1 MAQVQRFIEEK
12 HKRIDWKRNMRDFNG
27 TIQWFAH
34 VQSGLQISTNSVLY
48 RYCGPARSLCSWSA
62 TTCTMSMLCEHKT
75 GKSLLELPSPNKSYY
90 LRVLIALTRD
100 LDCAKNND
108 VSSVDVFQF
117 HPDAISANGP

>member
-1 MAQVQRFIEEK
+1 MVLSNGSRMCNRVYKSLLIPSCTGTVVLHGRCVLGLPQHAQCRCSV
-12 HKRIDWKRNMRDFNG
+12 
-27 TIQWFAH
+27 
-34 VQSGLQISTNSVLY
+34 STRL
-48 RYCGPARSLCSWSA
+48 
-62 TTCTMSMLCEHKT
+62 